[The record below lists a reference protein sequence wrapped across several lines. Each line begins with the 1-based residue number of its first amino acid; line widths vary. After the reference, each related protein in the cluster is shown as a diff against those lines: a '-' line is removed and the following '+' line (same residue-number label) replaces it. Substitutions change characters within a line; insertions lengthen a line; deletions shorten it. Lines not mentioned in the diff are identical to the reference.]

1 MILSKLNRYVGA
13 LAVAGVGIAA
23 SSSSAAVV
31 YSGVVNHAI
40 PATFDGLYLNM
51 TTGATGGTGGT
62 TAGWDLNVWVSAS
75 TWRTFPNGN
84 AASADNGVVGSGTNA
99 ANLAPGTL
107 IDGTSTFLIG
117 ATTNAPTGTGVIV
130 GMRLFRESTSTIHFG
145 WVRLNLANPAATG
158 NGVIVDYAWED
169 QAGVGI
175 QAGVPTPGAAGL
187 LAVAGLAGI
196 RRRR

>member
-31 YSGVVNHAI
+31 YSGVVNANI

-51 TTGATGGTGGT
+51 ATGATGGLGSSTP
-62 TAGWDLNVWVSAS
+62 GWDLNIWVSTS
-75 TWRTFPNGN
+75 TWRTFPNANGAN
-84 AASADNGVVGSGTNA
+84 ADGGVVGSGANA
-99 ANLAPGTL
+99 SNLAVGTL
-107 IDGTSTFLIG
+107 IDATSTFVT
-117 ATTNAPTGTGVIV
+117 AASTNAPVGNGVIV
-130 GMRLFRESTSTIHFG
+130 GVRLFRESTSTVHFG
-145 WVRLNLANPAATG
+145 WARLNLANPATAAGTL
-158 NGVIVDYAWED
+158 VDFAYED